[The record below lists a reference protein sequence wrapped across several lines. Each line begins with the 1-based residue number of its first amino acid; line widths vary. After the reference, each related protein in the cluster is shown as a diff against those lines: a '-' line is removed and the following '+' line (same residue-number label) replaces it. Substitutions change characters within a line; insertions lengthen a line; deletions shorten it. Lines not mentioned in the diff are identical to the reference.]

1 MKFTDLIKED
11 EQSEFDK
18 VYKRTMTIFKAYRKG
33 RIRTKSGI
41 VFSYELPEEDTH
53 ISVSAG
59 QGTYPT
65 GFIMSERIK
74 IKEECEKCS
83 EISFG
88 RFGDFIKR
96 KFSKHDVHFAF
107 NVYPEDIEKYEPQ
120 PINENFQIEKKLSKA
135 KNVFKALRKGKIKVG
150 GGGNPS
156 IVYYEL
162 GNPDYK
168 LKDVRYDGVVIEKD
182 IHISIDKLVT
192 YTDDKLLVQTCS
204 PNNLDDPALRINILK
219 QIAYSIIDKFQK
231 VWDVVLFIGTLDIEV
246 RYRPKEVQP
255 INEGED
261 KLIKKAKTVYKAL
274 KRGKL
279 KVDNQGVREDALFS
293 YTLSDDPTIIKFENL
308 SKDTNVSIKCEIYI
322 KCLNKVANWTRE
334 TPVINHIKKKFKHH
348 GIDIDIKVWTYNIKP
363 YDEPINEEEDKN
375 IKKVRSVLKGFK
387 KGLLYTSQSGS
398 KLYYEL
404 PDQYKILE
412 HGVIP
417 NNDNEVIFV
426 QVGRETEDNCIK
438 FFRESKEDENEMV
451 RQDATNDM
459 YENYKHILNLKL
471 RPFNIR
477 VIYKGQ
483 KGKWV

>member
-1 MKFTDLIKED
+1 MKFIDIINED
-11 EQSEFDK
+11 EQSEWDK
-18 VYKRTMTIFKAYRKG
+18 LYKKTQLVFKTLRKG
-33 RIRTKSGI
+33 RIRTKSGV
-41 VFSYELPEEDTH
+41 VFSYKIPKEETH
-53 ISVSAG
+53 ISVASSSGNNDLTA
-59 QGTYPT
+59 Y
-65 GFIMSERIK
+65 IMCEKIK
-74 IKEECEKCS
+74 IREESKECS
-83 EISFG
+83 DISYSMFG
-88 RFGDFIKR
+88 ELIKR
-96 KFSKHDVHFAF
+96 KFSHFDILFIF

-120 PINENFQIEKKLSKA
+120 PINEDFQIEKKLSKA

-168 LKDVRYDGVVIEKD
+168 LKDERYDGVVVDKD

-246 RYRPKEVQP
+246 KYRPKEVQP
-255 INEGED
+255 INED
-261 KLIKKAKTVYKAL
+261 
-274 KRGKL
+274 
-279 KVDNQGVREDALFS
+279 
-293 YTLSDDPTIIKFENL
+293 
-308 SKDTNVSIKCEIYI
+308 
-322 KCLNKVANWTRE
+322 
-334 TPVINHIKKKFKHH
+334 
-348 GIDIDIKVWTYNIKP
+348 
-363 YDEPINEEEDKN
+363 EDKN
-375 IKKVRSVLKGFK
+375 MKKVKSVLKAFK

-404 PDQYKILE
+404 PDEYKILE

-417 NNDNEVIFV
+417 DNDNEVIFV

-477 VIYKGQ
+477 VIYKSR
-483 KGKWV
+483 KGKWE